1 MSFPETIWTTIRRCM
16 PKPEMNTLISHI
28 ALKMTRISQGNLH
41 DINHFMK
48 VWAFARIIGEKE
60 LTDPTGLAVLE
71 AAAILHDIACPLCRE
86 KYGSTLPD
94 KQELEGMPLAEEFLR
109 EFELP
114 GDFVER
120 VVWLVG
126 HHHTLCGVESMEHRI
141 LLEADYLVNAC
152 EAAHSDAAIRSA
164 EKNLFRTQTG
174 LELLRDMYI
183 TRLA

>member
-1 MSFPETIWTTIRRCM
+1 MKLP
-16 PKPEMNTLISHI
+16 ISGI

-48 VWAFARIIGEKE
+48 VWAFARTIGEKE

-71 AAAILHDIACPLCRE
+71 TAAILHDIACPLCRE

-94 KQELEGMPLAEEFLR
+94 KQELEGMPMAEEFLR

-114 GDFVER
+114 EDFVSR

-126 HHHTLCGVESMEHRI
+126 HHHTLTGVDTLEHRI
-141 LLEADYLVNAC
+141 LLEADYLVNAF
-152 EAAHSDAAIRSA
+152 EAAHSDTVIRSA
-164 EKNLFRTQTG
+164 EKTIFRTQTG
-174 LELLRDMYI
+174 LCLLREMYS
-183 TRLA
+183 TRLP